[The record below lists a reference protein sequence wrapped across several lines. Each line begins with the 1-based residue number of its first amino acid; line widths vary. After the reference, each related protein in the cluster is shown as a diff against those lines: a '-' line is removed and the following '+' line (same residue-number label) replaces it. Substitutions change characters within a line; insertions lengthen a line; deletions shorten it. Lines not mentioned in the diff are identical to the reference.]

1 MSAFGLWSAILAIGA
16 VTFAYRLSFIVL
28 FERLSVPEWLRRGL
42 RFVPIAALS
51 AIILPELVM
60 QAGGLNLS
68 PLNPRLLAG
77 LLAMAVAVKTRHV
90 LATIVTGMLVLW
102 LLRSVLPG

>member
-1 MSAFGLWSAILAIGA
+1 MSAFGVWSAILVIGS

-28 FERLSVPEWLRRGL
+28 FERLSVPDWLRRGL

-51 AIILPELVM
+51 AIILPELVVR
-60 QAGGLNLS
+60 AGVLNLS

-77 LLAMAVAVKTRHV
+77 LVAMAVAVKTRNV
-90 LATIVTGMLVLW
+90 LATIIGGMLALW
-102 LLRSVLPG
+102 LLQALLG